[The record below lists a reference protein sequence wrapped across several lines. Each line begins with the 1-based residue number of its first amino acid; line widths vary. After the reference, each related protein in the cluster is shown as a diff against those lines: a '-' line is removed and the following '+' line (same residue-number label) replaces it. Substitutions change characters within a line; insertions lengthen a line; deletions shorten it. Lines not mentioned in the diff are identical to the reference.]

1 MIANVLIYILAAVG
15 VVVYIYIS
23 MLGSK
28 VNRLESDLE
37 ASNVAVQVSV
47 KNKDTELFEKE
58 QEVEFRKEK
67 EGVYEED
74 DSGDFV
80 TGKHTINF

>member
-1 MIANVLIYILAAVG
+1 MIASVLIYILAAVG

-67 EGVYEED
+67 EGVYAED